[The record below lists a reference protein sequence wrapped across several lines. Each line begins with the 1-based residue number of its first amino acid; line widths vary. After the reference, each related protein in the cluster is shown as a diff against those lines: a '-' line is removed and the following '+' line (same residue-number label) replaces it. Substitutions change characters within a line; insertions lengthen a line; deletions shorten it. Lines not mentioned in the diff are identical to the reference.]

1 MVFQYAER
9 VNSLNKFGPGH
20 GDHNSAAQGP
30 CAVTNDRSQMRLS
43 PTQCLQQNIFP
54 FQDFKIKFEPR
65 MGSNPGLIEG
75 SRKIVL

>member
-9 VNSLNKFGPGH
+9 VNSCDKFGPGH
-20 GDHNSAAQGP
+20 GDHNSV
-30 CAVTNDRSQMRLS
+30 VTNDRSQMRLS

-75 SRKIVL
+75 SRKIVLLAFT